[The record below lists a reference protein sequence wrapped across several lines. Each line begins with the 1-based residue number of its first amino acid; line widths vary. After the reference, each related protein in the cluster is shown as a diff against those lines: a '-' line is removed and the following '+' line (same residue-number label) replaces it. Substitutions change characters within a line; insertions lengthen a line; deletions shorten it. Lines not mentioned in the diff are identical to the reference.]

1 MKLYRWVM
9 LSMAVCIAVLA
20 IAAGYTVGVVSQ
32 NNVIAQIDVN
42 IGSIE
47 TYLEK
52 NHNATQLLTDEFKE
66 DYSAKTRTIAMLL
79 AQDSSFI
86 TDDRTLEEL
95 RVTVNADMISVADA
109 DGNVVAS
116 TDPSGAGTSIR
127 EEFRSHLEEDVYTDA
142 LFLLD
147 SDTPTIVAAS
157 SLDGG
162 HGMVQI
168 TFSADSVVSLLQ
180 DADLANIASSMPLYS
195 SGTTAIL
202 EADTMKYISCTD
214 TDLIGQTADF
224 DKSSM
229 KRNKGKISVAD
240 ADGNVVA
247 STDPSGAGTSI
258 REEFRSHLEEDV
270 YTDALFLLD
279 SDTPT
284 IVAAS
289 SLDGGHG
296 MVQITFSAD
305 SVVSLL
311 QDADLANIASSM
323 PLYSSGTTAI
333 LEADTMKY
341 ISCTDTDLIGQT
353 ADFDK
358 SSMKRNKGKFD
369 VKDADGKTNMVHYQS
384 SGDYIIMAT
393 VPYAEVYRVRNIV
406 VGWVIGGG
414 IGILAV
420 TCLALRMELLRQ
432 DAKNAKK

>member
-1 MKLYRWVM
+1 M

-168 TFSADSVVSLLQ
+168 TFSADSVVSAFAGCRPGKHCVQYAAVLFRH
-180 DADLANIASSMPLYS
+180 YRH
-195 SGTTAIL
+195 SG
-202 EADTMKYISCTD
+202 
-214 TDLIGQTADF
+214 
-224 DKSSM
+224 
-229 KRNKGKISVAD
+229 
-240 ADGNVVA
+240 
-247 STDPSGAGTSI
+247 
-258 REEFRSHLEEDV
+258 
-270 YTDALFLLD
+270 
-279 SDTPT
+279 
-284 IVAAS
+284 
-289 SLDGGHG
+289 GGH
-296 MVQITFSAD
+296 
-305 SVVSLL
+305 
-311 QDADLANIASSM
+311 
-323 PLYSSGTTAI
+323 
-333 LEADTMKY
+333 
-341 ISCTDTDLIGQT
+341 
-353 ADFDK
+353 
-358 SSMKRNKGKFD
+358 
-369 VKDADGKTNMVHYQS
+369 H
-384 SGDYIIMAT
+384 
-393 VPYAEVYRVRNIV
+393 EVYQLHRYGSDR
-406 VGWVIGGG
+406 
-414 IGILAV
+414 
-420 TCLALRMELLRQ
+420 TDSRF
-432 DAKNAKK
+432 

>member
-1 MKLYRWVM
+1 MQKSGISCGNCGIVYESETDHRTGAKTPVLFFCENSVEMLDNCAGICYNSKSIFSAASAGFAQCCLSEKGRCVFTKVVKRFVKLYRWVM

-229 KRNKGKISVAD
+229 KRNKGK
-240 ADGNVVA
+240 
-247 STDPSGAGTSI
+247 
-258 REEFRSHLEEDV
+258 
-270 YTDALFLLD
+270 
-279 SDTPT
+279 
-284 IVAAS
+284 
-289 SLDGGHG
+289 
-296 MVQITFSAD
+296 
-305 SVVSLL
+305 
-311 QDADLANIASSM
+311 
-323 PLYSSGTTAI
+323 
-333 LEADTMKY
+333 
-341 ISCTDTDLIGQT
+341 
-353 ADFDK
+353 
-358 SSMKRNKGKFD
+358 FD

>member
-1 MKLYRWVM
+1 LYRWVM

-116 TDPSGAGTSIR
+116 TDPSGAGTS
-127 EEFRSHLEEDVYTDA
+127 FVRSSVTSGRNVYTDA

-162 HGMVQI
+162 HGRCRSH
-168 TFSADSVVSLLQ
+168 FSGFRG
-180 DADLANIASSMPLYS
+180 LAFAGCRPGKHCVSMPLYS

-202 EADTMKYISCTD
+202 EADTMKYIS
-214 TDLIGQTADF
+214 
-224 DKSSM
+224 S
-229 KRNKGKISVAD
+229 
-240 ADGNVVA
+240 
-247 STDPSGAGTSI
+247 
-258 REEFRSHLEEDV
+258 
-270 YTDALFLLD
+270 
-279 SDTPT
+279 
-284 IVAAS
+284 
-289 SLDGGHG
+289 
-296 MVQITFSAD
+296 
-305 SVVSLL
+305 
-311 QDADLANIASSM
+311 
-323 PLYSSGTTAI
+323 
-333 LEADTMKY
+333 
-341 ISCTDTDLIGQT
+341 TDTDLIGQT

>member
-1 MKLYRWVM
+1 M

-79 AQDSSFI
+79 GQDSSFI

-95 RVTVNADMISVADA
+95 RVTVNADM
-109 DGNVVAS
+109 
-116 TDPSGAGTSIR
+116 
-127 EEFRSHLEEDVYTDA
+127 
-142 LFLLD
+142 
-147 SDTPTIVAAS
+147 
-157 SLDGG
+157 
-162 HGMVQI
+162 
-168 TFSADSVVSLLQ
+168 
-180 DADLANIASSMPLYS
+180 
-195 SGTTAIL
+195 
-202 EADTMKYISCTD
+202 
-214 TDLIGQTADF
+214 
-224 DKSSM
+224 
-229 KRNKGKISVAD
+229 ISVAD